1 MVSVSSD
8 AYDAAGHTGVN
19 LTGSAG
25 SDVATA
31 ANGVATFANLRLEGV
46 VASAYRLNLA
56 VQNTVG
62 YNGIATNQNI
72 ALTAGTSTQ
81 LRVLQQPAAIVAG
94 VAFASAVK
102 VEILDAWN
110 NRVLDAPSSITV
122 KPTLVADSG
131 ASTVVD
137 SSKSAV
143 ANSSGLV
150 TFTGLT
156 FTKAGTQYI
165 EFTSTGLT
173 SVVSDSFVITN
184 AEADHLA
191 WVTSPV
197 AAKNDYAVKGA
208 GSSDPELEV
217 RDAFENPV
225 LTGAATSV
233 SVAVQPANTDV
244 LAISGASATSDS
256 SARIKFSN
264 LVLRAKVGSY
274 TLRFRAANG
283 SLPVNGTHLDSLA
296 PVAISFGD
304 PTALNLTRSAA
315 GANSGVPFTTQ
326 PRLNIEDSAGNVVAD
341 STLAVTISETETQ
354 VLSGTVTRAAVAGS
368 VDFTDSGAMFTGAAA
383 NGLTLKYAVT
393 YNGSEISTTQS
404 INLTAGAA
412 VALTIGQQPT
422 DVRTRDAF
430 SPVPTVVLRDAA
442 GNRVYSDSTSTVTA
456 QLLDA
461 SGSPVGNPTA
471 AFTAAS
477 GLVTFAGLSFTAP
490 STDGYS
496 ITYKLTSNNQTVT
509 SSLFEILPGAATELR
524 VTTAPST
531 VEADQSTTKT
541 GELLPSQPVVK
552 LYDFDGNLVTTTNTG
567 VATIR
572 VKSGVGASLSSGQ
585 TTATFSGGVATFTG
599 VKLVGTPGVD
609 YVLEFTSA
617 NPTLTSAGTSALRVA
632 HNVVDHISLTQAA
645 AGGRAG
651 SRFTTQPI
659 VTIQDRYGN
668 TVTDGEG
675 SDFTIHAA
683 AAITA
688 QNGVPLTTPL
698 DIQASNADEVAS
710 GGVATFGALTIS
722 GLVSNT
728 YALTYSAGSQP
739 RCRSCRSSKSG
750 HRCSKPDPKS

>member
-1 MVSVSSD
+1 GIAGAHNLTATIAQPGSITETVPVTITFGAAHHLNINAGATGATSRVAFTGQPVIEVLDISGNRVGDSTASVAVSATGANGAVLGGDLSMNAVGGIAYFAQNANGLKLSGAVGSYTLTYASTGLTAATETIALTHGVATQIVLTQSAAGAKSGQAFTTQPSLQVRDADGNLVDTGAAASAEIKVSVSSD

-46 VASAYRLNLA
+46 VASAYRLNFA

-197 AAKNDYAVKGA
+197 GAKNDYAVKGA

-283 SLPVNGTHLDSLA
+283 SLPINGTHLDSLA

-496 ITYKLTSNNQTVT
+496 ITYKLTS
-509 SSLFEILPGAATELR
+509 
-524 VTTAPST
+524 
-531 VEADQSTTKT
+531 
-541 GELLPSQPVVK
+541 
-552 LYDFDGNLVTTTNTG
+552 
-567 VATIR
+567 
-572 VKSGVGASLSSGQ
+572 
-585 TTATFSGGVATFTG
+585 
-599 VKLVGTPGVD
+599 
-609 YVLEFTSA
+609 
-617 NPTLTSAGTSALRVA
+617 
-632 HNVVDHISLTQAA
+632 
-645 AGGRAG
+645 
-651 SRFTTQPI
+651 
-659 VTIQDRYGN
+659 
-668 TVTDGEG
+668 
-675 SDFTIHAA
+675 
-683 AAITA
+683 
-688 QNGVPLTTPL
+688 
-698 DIQASNADEVAS
+698 
-710 GGVATFGALTIS
+710 
-722 GLVSNT
+722 
-728 YALTYSAGSQP
+728 
-739 RCRSCRSSKSG
+739 
-750 HRCSKPDPKS
+750 